1 MGANIIATELSFVA
15 LMILALVL
23 TWPDPPLTELIIGA
37 ALYNVLFPMV
47 FYPFSKTIWMGF
59 DWAFNP
65 PEHARTDEA
74 PD

>member
-15 LMILALVL
+15 LMIIALLA
-23 TWPDPPLTELIIGA
+23 TWPDPPLRGVIIGA
-37 ALYNVLFPMV
+37 VLYNVVFPMF

-65 PEHARTDEA
+65 PERDDPNE
-74 PD
+74 PRQ

>member
-15 LMILALVL
+15 LMVLALVL
-23 TWPDPPLTELIIGA
+23 TWSDPPLLELIVA
-37 ALYNVLFPMV
+37 AAIYNVVFPMF

-65 PEHARTDEA
+65 PDYTAMDRDTD
-74 PD
+74 